1 MNGNIENKRAVI
13 LSACPVS
20 ETMRAYLRED
30 DFVIACDAGY
40 RNLEHLHCKP
50 NLIVGDF
57 DSAPNPNF
65 PDTVVLPHVKD
76 DTDTQYAAAWAADHG
91 AKQVLMLG
99 ALGGKRLEHT
109 IANLSTGLY
118 LAKRGVNAVIANE
131 QSEIHYFMPGKP
143 LTLSKENWMYFSV
156 FPLEGKLSGV
166 SIQGA
171 YYPLENA
178 ALSMDYPLGV
188 SNEFVQSEVQI
199 SCQGG
204 AGIAILTKA
213 D

>member
-1 MNGNIENKRAVI
+1 MQELAKRAVI
-13 LSACPVS
+13 LSAMPV
-20 ETMRAYLRED
+20 TPAMAAYLQPGD
-30 DFVIACDAGY
+30 MIVACDAGY
-40 RNLEHLHCKP
+40 RNAAILGVQP
-50 NLIVGDF
+50 DLIVGDF
-57 DSAPNPNF
+57 DSAPKPETTG
-65 PDTVVLPHVKD
+65 DMIILPHVKD

-91 AKQVLMLG
+91 TKEVLMLG

-118 LAKRGVNAVIANE
+118 LAKRGVNAVIADE
-131 QSEIHYFMPGKP
+131 YSEIHYFMPGKP
-143 LTLSKENWMYFSV
+143 LILSKENWMYFSV
-156 FPLEGKLSGV
+156 FPLEGELAGV
-166 SIQGA
+166 CIQGA

-178 ALSMDYPLGV
+178 ALTMDYPLGV
-188 SNEFVQSEVQI
+188 SNEFVQPQVQI